1 MREHSIHS
9 EYISYPTQQQDGIG
23 VQVDK
28 LGEDHQLGGF
38 DLDGVLLM
46 LISTANSAED
56 TRGIRRLVSLLF
68 HRTTFEQRGQEGV
81 VAHFS
86 EGEPS
91 LQVEGSTSR

>member
-1 MREHSIHS
+1 MRERSIHS

-23 VQVDK
+23 VKVDE

-56 TRGIRRLVSLLF
+56 TCGIRSLISLLF
-68 HRTTFEQRGQEGV
+68 HRTAFEQRGQEGV
-81 VAHFS
+81 VAHLS

-91 LQVEGSTSR
+91 LN